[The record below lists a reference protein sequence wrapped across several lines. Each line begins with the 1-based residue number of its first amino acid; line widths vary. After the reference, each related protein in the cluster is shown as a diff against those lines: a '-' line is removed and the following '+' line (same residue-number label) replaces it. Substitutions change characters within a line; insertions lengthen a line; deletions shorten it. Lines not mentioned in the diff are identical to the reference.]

1 MLANLSLGR
10 AMLRAERYPA
20 AERLFNAAAQIDKKS
35 TSPQIGLAELY
46 RKQSRWA
53 AALKAAD
60 YAISLDPEDSEAHYQ
75 RACALARLR
84 RLNEAMAALTKSVEL
99 DQEQTLFIGEEE
111 DLKPLA
117 SLPEF
122 KKLLPAPEKP
132 QP

>member
-1 MLANLSLGR
+1 MFANLSLGR
-10 AMLRAERYPA
+10 ALLKAERYPEA
-20 AERLFNAAAQIDKKS
+20 ARLFNTAAQIDKKS
-35 TSPQIGLAELY
+35 TTPHIAMAELY

-60 YAISLDPEDSEAHYQ
+60 YAVSLDPEDSEAHYQ

-84 RLNEAMAALTKSVEL
+84 RLKEAMAALTKSVEL
-99 DQEQTLFIGEEE
+99 DAEQAFFIAEEE

-122 KKLLPAPEKP
+122 KRLLPAPEKP
-132 QP
+132 